1 MKALN
6 YPITLPLSRLS
17 WSPSGTKEWMD
28 LLKEIENIPLSK
40 IIREKYFTRDYLTP
54 RGGGVNIRVVRRI
67 TQDCMCPGACLT
79 EAVGWE
85 GSPSRSQGC
94 PRHGHPTHG
103 FCFEDDCIYCT
114 HLGRNRTS
122 DFSSLRFIAQP
133 FLTEQTAGGTE
144 TTKIG
149 RTGILVATGW
159 NWQLEQPFWDYEG
172 IEDFLHR
179 GGVLLGDVLGWGI
192 GI

>member
-1 MKALN
+1 
-6 YPITLPLSRLS
+6 
-17 WSPSGTKEWMD
+17 MD

-40 IIREKYFTRDYLTP
+40 IIREKYFTRDYLTA
-54 RGGGVNIRVVRRI
+54 GSKGVNISIGRRI
-67 TQDCMCPGACLT
+67 AQDCMCPGACLT

-85 GSPSRSQGC
+85 GSPSRMLGC
-94 PRHGHPTHG
+94 PNWHTSNG

-122 DFSSLRFIAQP
+122 DFSSLWFIAQP
-133 FLTEQTAGGTE
+133 FLTEQTEGGTQ

-149 RTGILVATGW
+149 QTGILVATGW

-179 GGVLLGDVLGWGI
+179 GDVLLGESLDRRVWI
-192 GI
+192 